1 MKRRGKK
8 YLRAIIESVLSTN
21 DLTEYNLIKNKFSRE
36 KEFLFPR
43 NEIMFFYRKYITING
58 LPPKYSDV
66 GALFSKGHSNAMHA
80 VKNTVPNLVKTDSNY
95 ALKIRLIEN
104 RLLERFKEIDNQK
117 SKQ

>member
-1 MKRRGKK
+1 MERRGKK

-43 NEIMFFYRKYITING
+43 NEIMFFYRKYITIKG

-80 VKNTVPNLVKTDSNY
+80 VKVVVPNLIQTDPNY
-95 ALKIRLIEN
+95 ALKIRQIKLKI
-104 RLLERFKEIDNQK
+104 LDRFKEIDNLNLK
-117 SKQ
+117 